1 MGQDT
6 ESRQRLNLV
15 QAGSISEME
24 GTPILISE
32 EEVSARMRED
42 RDALLTGFLN
52 ALVVECTGEKA

>member
-1 MGQDT
+1 
-6 ESRQRLNLV
+6 
-15 QAGSISEME
+15 ME